1 MRRLLL
7 TVALLLAPAA
17 TAQVNEFIEVVR
29 ILLDVRVTKADGDP
43 ILGLTAEDFDVRIA
57 GNRVTVESVRWVDES
72 AGIEISPRTA
82 SVTSTPSEDAT
93 EAARLEQK
101 RGRLI
106 VVFIQTDHARETPRV
121 AGQLN
126 FRRHAEALMDS
137 FAPED
142 RIAVFSFDSHLKFR
156 LDFTSDKDKVKE
168 QIRAAIRTDIPPP
181 PPLVPNPSLASRL
194 NRASMKAAGNSETA
208 LLHVGNALRGI
219 EGPKTLLLMGWG
231 LGVRSG
237 GRVHMRPTW
246 KAARN
251 ALDASRTTIFAF
263 DTTVADYHD
272 LQVGLMGAAEET
284 GGFYAKTHLFP
295 ATAVDRLQRTLAGHY
310 ELELRRPAQLKRG
323 THAVRVSVKDRN
335 AAVMAPQSYTDR

>member
-17 TAQVNEFIEVVR
+17 AAQVSEFIEVVR

-43 ILGLTAEDFDVRIA
+43 IPGLTAEDFDVRIA
-57 GNRVTVESVRWVDES
+57 GKRVTVESVRWVDES
-72 AGIEISPRTA
+72 AGIEVRPRIPTA
-82 SVTSTPSEDAT
+82 STTAEDAT
-93 EAARLEQK
+93 DAARLEQK

-156 LDFTSDKDKVKE
+156 LDFTSDKEKVKE

-237 GRVHMRPTW
+237 GRVHMRPSW

-310 ELELRRPAQLKRG
+310 ELELRRPPQLKRG
-323 THAVRVSVKDRN
+323 THVVRVSVKNRS
-335 AAVMAPQSYTDR
+335 ATVMAPQSYTDR